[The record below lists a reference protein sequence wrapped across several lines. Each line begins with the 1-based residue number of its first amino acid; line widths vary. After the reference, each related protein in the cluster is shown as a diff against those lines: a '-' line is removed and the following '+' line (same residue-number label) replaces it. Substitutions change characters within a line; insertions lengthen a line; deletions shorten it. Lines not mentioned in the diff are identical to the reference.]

1 MPLPTSTAA
10 GGGRRCL
17 LLRAVPVGYHRY
29 PTTRSTAASV
39 HGYPCSAYFVE
50 DVLQAALPGKK
61 TYSMGNLS
69 MEKKNPV
76 QKKSD
81 LKKWT
86 EESQM
91 RVAGLF
97 RGCGGRGCRGK
108 LYLLGTGDL
117 AGAAAGPVPGQAL
130 SPGH

>member
-1 MPLPTSTAA
+1 MHDSVRKTDRVHERLIEFVAFCCATA
-10 GGGRRCL
+10 
-17 LLRAVPVGYHRY
+17 Y
-29 PTTRSTAASV
+29 
-39 HGYPCSAYFVE
+39 YFVIF
-50 DVLQAALPGKK
+50 LAILKRLIMSNAATG
-61 TYSMGNLS
+61 
-69 MEKKNPV
+69 
-76 QKKSD
+76 QRKKSD